1 MKRIG
6 CKHRLLLMRYVC
18 LLFLTLL
25 CTAWSHAASFQV
37 QPVDSLQK
45 LTAKQPGVLEPF
57 SSKPALLKAVRGE
70 WECFQIVV
78 TAADKPLKNLR
89 LQATPLATH
98 LGNFI
103 PARNLQIYRQNYVY
117 VEQPSGNRRQ
127 EKLWWPDAL
136 IPVNRQNINIK
147 ANKTEAFWV
156 AVHAPQQSVPGEYFG
171 EIDITADGETPRRL
185 FVSLEVD
192 KAQMPKPTMRG
203 TVAVYYDLL
212 RDWYAK
218 NLNLPFD
225 EKLKR
230 QYYDFLLDYHINAY
244 DLPVAWD
251 SPQANAY
258 LQDQRVLSVRL
269 PPISQPENLQTALK
283 ALRANNAL
291 HKNFYY
297 HIDEPAPQ
305 RYEEVRETWK
315 KLQAIDPAIK
325 QCVTLHPNEGLEGA
339 VDIWCPSIGDFFGMG
354 HLDKDMLAAQRKKGR
369 ETWWYTMVE
378 PKYPYP
384 TWLLDDDSEAVRSYG
399 GLMARYG
406 ITGFVYSMAHGWG
419 PKPLENLQSYAAT
432 NGDGTLLYPAELVG
446 GSGPMP
452 SIRLMLLRDAIEDYE
467 LMCAGL
473 RKTPS
478 FPNGL
483 LREKIKAATL
493 TIPLLPRVHDGK
505 WYRLGHDK
513 THLTAIF
520 HINTPSLEKEWCAI
534 ELAPASLDER
544 FRFVITARG
553 NGVIERHTREGQ
565 FRVEG
570 LEWKYSSRQ
579 TATGYEA
586 EVKIP
591 LEIVGDTKSF
601 RLNVLRRIGGS
612 SAPVVRAFA
621 DAGDVTL
628 MPQARLAR

>member
-1 MKRIG
+1 MKYFTRIA
-6 CKHRLLLMRYVC
+6 LLPT
-18 LLFLTLL
+18 LFLAVTG
-25 CTAWSHAASFQV
+25 WSHADFRV

-45 LTAKQPGVLEPF
+45 FTATQPGILEPF
-57 SSKPALLKAVRGE
+57 TSRPARLQAVRGE

-78 TAADKPLKNLR
+78 TASDKPLKNLR

-98 LGNFI
+98 LGDFI
-103 PARNLQIYRQNYVY
+103 PPRQLQLYRQNYVY
-117 VEQPSGNRRQ
+117 VDQPSGNKRQ

-136 IPVNRQNINIK
+136 IPFSRQSTINIEPG
-147 ANKTEAFWV
+147 KTEAFWV
-156 AVHAPQQSVPGEYFG
+156 AVQAPQQAAPGEYFG

-185 FVSLEVD
+185 FVALEVD
-192 KAQMPKPTMRG
+192 KTQMPKPTMRG
-203 TVAVYYDLL
+203 TVAVYYELL
-212 RDWYAK
+212 RDWYQK

-230 QYYDFLLDYHINAY
+230 QYYDFLLDYRINAY
-244 DLPVAWD
+244 DLPVAWE
-251 SPQANAY
+251 SKQAAAY
-258 LQDQRVLSVRL
+258 LQDERVLSVRL
-269 PPISQPENLQTALK
+269 PPISQPENIETALK

-325 QCVTLHPNEGLEGA
+325 QCVTLHPNEGLDGA
-339 VDIWCPSIGDFFGMG
+339 VDIWCPSIGDYFGLG
-354 HLDKDMLAAQRKKGR
+354 HLDKNMLAAQRKKGR

-384 TWLLDDDSEAVRSYG
+384 TWLLDDDAQAVRSYG

-419 PKPLENLQSYAAT
+419 PKPLENLQSYAGT

-467 LMCAGL
+467 LMRAGL
-473 RKTPS
+473 RKTPP

-483 LREKIKAATL
+483 LREKIEPVRL
-493 TIPLLPRVHDGK
+493 QVPFLPQAYNGDWFKLANNG
-505 WYRLGHDK
+505 
-513 THLTAIF
+513 THLIATF
-520 HINTPSLEKEWCAI
+520 RVQTSSLEKEWCAV
-534 ELAPASLDER
+534 ELAPFTLDER

-553 NGVIERHTREGQ
+553 NGVMERHSREGH

-570 LEWKYSSRQ
+570 LEWKYSARPVEG
-579 TATGYEA
+579 GYEA
-586 EVKIP
+586 RMEIP
-591 LEIVGDTKSF
+591 LEIVGETKEF

-612 SAPVVRAFA
+612 SAPTVRAFN
-621 DAGDVTL
+621 DAGDITL
-628 MPQARLAR
+628 MPRAQLKNHTR